1 MKNSEILQKPML
13 YYQISRKDKC
23 MIREQIQMINQEELT
38 LIWLVEQILQKYSI
52 CSLVKMEVVQVS
64 LEQGEDFLDSS
75 NKGEMVER
83 RHSLWVEMVVDSHS
97 RHSNNKDKDF
107 LICSLNKEDD
117 LKYNFF
123 VKYYNLN
130 ETILKINSY
139 ITTETYCE

>member
-1 MKNSEILQKPML
+1 
-13 YYQISRKDKC
+13 
-23 MIREQIQMINQEELT
+23 
-38 LIWLVEQILQKYSI
+38 
-52 CSLVKMEVVQVS
+52 MEVVQDS
-64 LEQGEDFLDSS
+64 LDFLDSS
-75 NKGEMVER
+75 NKEEMVER

-97 RHSNNKDKDF
+97 RHSSNKVKDF
-107 LICSLNKEDD
+107 LTCSLNKEDD